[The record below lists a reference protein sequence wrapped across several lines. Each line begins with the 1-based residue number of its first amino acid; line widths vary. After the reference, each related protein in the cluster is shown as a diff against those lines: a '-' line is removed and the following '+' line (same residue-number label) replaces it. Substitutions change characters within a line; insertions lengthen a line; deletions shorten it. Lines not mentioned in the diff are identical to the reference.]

1 MDFTS
6 KVMNN
11 LGFGGPAPASEFD
24 DYPDPYPWLEG
35 TRIYHKFG
43 KVVVKCNTTD
53 GVVTRKVGHKRGS
66 LRTEAFMGNYAREV
80 AGMKV
85 PAFRGLKTHEGH
97 TIMTTDFDPGQP
109 LDGVW
114 NKLTYENQASIK
126 QELKQQI
133 QLMRQCK
140 TNRLGCVNQ
149 HGELDPK
156 IPVPDPYNRCIVTA
170 RLKPCADEATF
181 DANKMKMVKDR
192 GSKKIALG
200 LVNKLQPMMQELQ
213 KTTPIDSC
221 LPMAIFLHAISS
233 SKIQTRTTRRT
244 ADRTISYPA
253 LSIGSSVDSSPNTW
267 NTPSKRHNPATGGGV
282 ISCAAC
288 LKRWILAAQRPELRL
303 RRWFAIGFDRVCGNW
318 DGCLL

>member
-1 MDFTS
+1 MDLTS
-6 KVMNN
+6 KVMNK

-53 GVVTRKVGHKRGS
+53 GVVARKVGHKRGS
-66 LRTEAFMGNYAREV
+66 LKTEAFMGNYAREV

-156 IPVPDPYNRCIVTA
+156 IPVPDPYNPCIVAA

-200 LVNKLQPMMQELQ
+200 LVNRLQPMMQELSKDYTGRFVLTHGDLSACNILVQ
-213 KTTPIDSC
+213 DTNKNDPKNSR
-221 LPMAIFLHAISS
+221 PYYVISS
-233 SKIQTRTTRRT
+233 IIDWQFSGFFPEYMEYAIEKTQPGDWRWRNFMCGLLEEMDLGCSEARIEVEKMVR
-244 ADRTISYPA
+244 DR
-253 LSIGSSVDSSPNTW
+253 L
-267 NTPSKRHNPATGGGV
+267 
-282 ISCAAC
+282 
-288 LKRWILAAQRPELRL
+288 
-303 RRWFAIGFDRVCGNW
+303 
-318 DGCLL
+318 